1 MFFIYFWL
9 FLVWIALLNEDVV
22 CIFDLSSCDIKW
34 SNNEIPRYKLDFEL
48 FGYNPDEY
56 IKMGKPGPEDIV
68 DDPPAKEDQSK
79 PESPTEEVAV
89 AENEALKVD
98 NGLAA
103 VEKGDDMKES
113 EMKEDEAIGKLT

>member
-1 MFFIYFWL
+1 
-9 FLVWIALLNEDVV
+9 
-22 CIFDLSSCDIKW
+22 
-34 SNNEIPRYKLDFEL
+34 
-48 FGYNPDEY
+48 
-56 IKMGKPGPEDIV
+56 MGKPGPEDIV

-79 PESPTEEVAV
+79 PESPTEEVVV